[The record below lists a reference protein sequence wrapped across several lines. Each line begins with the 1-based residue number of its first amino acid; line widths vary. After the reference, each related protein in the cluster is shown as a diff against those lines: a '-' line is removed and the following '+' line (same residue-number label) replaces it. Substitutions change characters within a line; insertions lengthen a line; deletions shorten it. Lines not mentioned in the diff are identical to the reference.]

1 MVLLDRLKDGPSRE
15 WYLRASVE
23 YGWSR
28 NVLTHHI
35 SSQLRER
42 EGKALTITQGVL
54 GHGAVAGLTEK
65 QAYGQERIPSGQS
78 NKLCQLDLFPHLIGG
93 YAG

>member
-15 WYLRASVE
+15 WYLRASIE

-35 SSQLRER
+35 STQLRER
-42 EGKALTITQGVL
+42 EGKALHQFFPNAAGRGVRPYPTDSQKSIF
-54 GHGAVAGLTEK
+54 V
-65 QAYGQERIPSGQS
+65 
-78 NKLCQLDLFPHLIGG
+78 
-93 YAG
+93 